1 MNKIRLAIVAIVMLI
16 AGISFT
22 ITGISDIIKL
32 NGEIPDFNYDSMQ
45 NIKEGDLVQG
55 YVWTILDSYADKTTT
70 KTTMGIETSSYT
82 SAEYFIMPLINDSD
96 SDKELYITITAQ
108 NQTDRNTL
116 YDICNATWEYYINGN
131 TSVTF
136 PEMGVVAKVKKL
148 DDKLEPYIV
157 DWFYP
162 DNMWFESEAEARQHI
177 IFYELQIYNPDSAY
191 TSLIIGLVIIA
202 VIAVIGVLAY
212 RSLRSVN
219 NSSSGSMPYVPQPA
233 APSSMGGISAPQS
246 DFAENYTPPSPSA
259 ASPDTMSKSTAPQ
272 NSFSETYTP
281 PSPQPIPDIPLPV
294 QPDEFFDKSKPVSV
308 PVSTPAPPPMS
319 APAPQPEIEIPQPVQ
334 PDEFF
339 EKPEKKEKPK
349 PVLVKPVPVKQ
360 EEEKQPKPK
369 PEPESVSAGETINLA
384 YAEEAVTASNMDGLD
399 TASLSLD
406 DLGYYDTGSGAS
418 DEEDDMFD
426 FSNDDYGEID
436 VESIE
441 ISE

>member
-16 AGISFT
+16 AGISLT
-22 ITGISDIIKL
+22 VTGISDIIKL

-55 YVWTILDSYADKTTT
+55 YICSIYDNYANTTT
-70 KTTMGIETSSYT
+70 TETTMGIETSSYVST
-82 SAEYFIMPLINDSD
+82 EYFIMPLINDED
-96 SDKELYITITAQ
+96 FEKDLYITIAA
-108 NQTDRNTL
+108 NDKLDRNTL
-116 YDICNATWEYYINGN
+116 YSICDATWEYMDGN
-131 TSVTF
+131 EYANF
-136 PEMGVVAKVKKL
+136 PEMGIVAKVKKL
-148 DDKLEPYIV
+148 DPEIQDYMVE
-157 DWFYP
+157 WFMYDP
-162 DNMWFESEAEARQHI
+162 AWFESEAEARQHI
-177 IFYELQIYNPDSAY
+177 IFYGLQIYNPDSAY

-202 VIAVIGVLAY
+202 VIVVIGVLAY

-259 ASPDTMSKSTAPQ
+259 ASPNAMSGSTAPQ

-281 PSPQPIPDIPLPV
+281 PSPQPIPDIPQPV

-308 PVSTPAPPPMS
+308 PVSTPAPTPMS